1 MGWTS
6 YHAYPTYKN
15 GKRYID
21 RKAECDKLFTND
33 NHDSTERKI
42 DYEVLKSA
50 MVGRTYYAAVKS
62 TFCATK
68 TELER
73 SEVFA
78 AVVVTS
84 IDRRYYYNFMYNA
97 MDETMGPCECKCPKS
112 ILDLLTPTE
121 NECAKDW
128 RRRCYEY
135 RAKANRG

>member
-6 YHAYPTYKN
+6 YHTYSTYKN
-15 GKRYID
+15 GKQYID
-21 RKAECDKLFTND
+21 RKAECDDLFNTVMS
-33 NHDSTERKI
+33 DSETGREI

-50 MVGRTYYAAVKS
+50 MVGRTYYAAVQR
-62 TFCATK
+62 TMCATE
-68 TELER
+68 TEPER

-97 MDETMGPCECKCPKS
+97 MDETVGPCECKCPKS
-112 ILDLLTPTE
+112 ILDLLTPTD
-121 NECAKDW
+121 NECAKEW

-135 RAKANRG
+135 RANSKR